1 MPYLKHTLTT
11 NSIHVWGEDMIGKVC
26 LKKNKNL
33 PLSELR
39 EALQFFYRTISSP
52 QVMSS
57 QELSEGSSGWSGDVQ
72 LGQWAVV
79 INLYICFSGSKK
91 TKLVLLLASRKKA
104 THKGAFKSV
113 WKRGIEQLHITS
125 GPFSVA
131 LTGGILCMVLCRTG
145 SISFQKPVTFWKII
159 SFHDF

>member
-104 THKGAFKSV
+104 TQ
-113 WKRGIEQLHITS
+113 R
-125 GPFSVA
+125 
-131 LTGGILCMVLCRTG
+131 
-145 SISFQKPVTFWKII
+145 SFQVSVEERYRAASHHLWAILSCTHRWHIV
-159 SFHDF
+159 HGALQDWQH